1 MDPQLLALILA
12 IVGTGFGTAATLAAV
27 FMPPLIMLIR
37 DQRRTNATVVALCN
51 HRHGAGG
58 ETVFALPAD

>member
-1 MDPQLLALILA
+1 MDAQIIAIIIA
-12 IVGTGFGTAATLAAV
+12 IVGTGLGTVATLTAV

-51 HRHGAGG
+51 HRHSAAG
-58 ETVFALPAD
+58 ETTFALPAN